1 MLKNASPIE
10 LDDEEETI
18 LAMEETSVQ
27 MGPLIEKK
35 ILQCERRK
43 DDLGDLSEK
52 FSQALNMYQQLMK
65 EPVSVAPPVQNT
77 TPQQPAGY
85 SNPQQALQYQQAY
98 AMQVLCSLGINSY
111 FFVNPFHA
119 IVLSLYLLK
128 TSENRS
134 FSDVF
139 RGYRER
145 PMA

>member
-43 DDLGDLSEK
+43 DDLGDLNEK
-52 FSQALNMYQQLMK
+52 FLQALDMYQQLMK
-65 EPVSVAPPVQNT
+65 EPVSVAPPVQNA

-85 SNPQQALQYQQAY
+85 SSPQQALQYQQAY
-98 AMQVLCSLGINSY
+98 AMQVY
-111 FFVNPFHA
+111 
-119 IVLSLYLLK
+119 VLWEQTVLYC
-128 TSENRS
+128 
-134 FSDVF
+134 
-139 RGYRER
+139 
-145 PMA
+145 